1 MTARLSALSAAP
13 TFYKCWPA
21 VESRRPTKSGTAL
34 SATVCSPSYASR
46 NGRTP
51 VKAASSSRMGS
62 SISGVSSGRRMSGGP
77 CVSRPRT
84 SRASAASRTT
94 RNLRPLNRL
103 CEATLRSGA
112 RSAMIDDQRAVTGF
126 LSEPSSYGPAIE
138 RVDVIETHIS
148 LVFLAGDRAYKLKRA
163 VKYPYLDFSTPEH
176 RRRAC
181 EAELVLN
188 RRTAPSLYLEVRGL
202 ARMPDGRVGFATDGS
217 GIDWV
222 VVMRR
227 FELSLLFDAL
237 AQTGGL
243 SASLM
248 HELAGHIADF
258 HAIAERQYD
267 RGGAEALTAIAET
280 NHRCLLEAQHAGFAR
295 GRIDEVRENSLRW
308 GAAVRGLL
316 DRRRANGKV
325 RRCHGD
331 LHLRNICLFDDK
343 PTLFDC
349 LEFSEALASI
359 DVLYDLAFLLM
370 DLEHRGLAEFANVV
384 LNRYLDLTGED
395 DGLAAMPL
403 FLSLRAAIRAHV
415 TATALDQTAA
425 AERKQEPAAE
435 ARSYL
440 SLAARLLRPRPR
452 RLVAIGGLSGS
463 GKSTLATALAPAI
476 GARVLR
482 SDVIRKRL
490 FGAAPETRLPG
501 SAYGPE
507 VSRRVYEALR
517 QKATATL
524 AAGYSVIIDAVSLKP
539 EERRSFAAVAK
550 ATAVPFSGLWLA
562 APAST
567 MEARLRARRHDASDA
582 SPRVLAQQLRQDA
595 GPIDWLIID
604 AGTGLEA
611 CLAAARRALAL
622 G

>member
-1 MTARLSALSAAP
+1 M
-13 TFYKCWPA
+13 K
-21 VESRRPTKSGTAL
+21 G
-34 SATVCSPSYASR
+34 
-46 NGRTP
+46 
-51 VKAASSSRMGS
+51 
-62 SISGVSSGRRMSGGP
+62 
-77 CVSRPRT
+77 
-84 SRASAASRTT
+84 
-94 RNLRPLNRL
+94 
-103 CEATLRSGA
+103 
-112 RSAMIDDQRAVTGF
+112 DQRPVIAF
-126 LSEPSSYGPAIE
+126 LSEPSSYGPGIE
-138 RVDVIETHIS
+138 RVDIIETHAS

-188 RRTAPSLYLEVRGL
+188 RRTAPSLDLEVRGL
-202 ARMPDGRVGFATDGS
+202 ACMPDGRVGFATDGS

-227 FELSLLFDAL
+227 FEQSLLFDAL

-295 GRIDEVRENSLRW
+295 GRIDEVSENSLRW

-331 LHLRNICLFDDK
+331 LHLRNICLFDDQ

-349 LEFSEALASI
+349 LEFSDALASI

-490 FGAAPETRLPG
+490 FGVAPETRLPAH
-501 SAYGPE
+501 AYAAE
-507 VSRRVYEALR
+507 ISRLVYETLR
-517 QKATATL
+517 QRATAAL
-524 AAGYSVIIDAVSLKP
+524 ASGYSVIIDAVSLKP
-539 EERRSFAAVAK
+539 EERQSFVAAAN
-550 ATAVPFSGLWLA
+550 AAAVPFSGLWLA
-562 APAST
+562 APGSV

-582 SPRVLAQQLRQDA
+582 SPEVLTQKLRQDA
-595 GPIDWLIID
+595 GAIDWIVLD
-604 AGTGLEA
+604 AGSGSEA
-611 CLAAARRALAL
+611 CAAAARRALAL
-622 G
+622 A